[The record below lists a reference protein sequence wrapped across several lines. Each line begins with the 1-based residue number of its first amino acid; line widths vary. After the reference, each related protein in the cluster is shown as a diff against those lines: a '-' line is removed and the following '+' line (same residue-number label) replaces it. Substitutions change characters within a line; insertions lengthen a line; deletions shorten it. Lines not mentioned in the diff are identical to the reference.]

1 MNSKTRLIST
11 VTIITIIPI
20 MTKITINITIT
31 RIITIRYVQLSSGP
45 IDPVNQIGSINE

>member
-20 MTKITINITIT
+20 MTKITINITT
-31 RIITIRYVQLSSGP
+31 RVITIRYVQLSSDP